1 MDVPSG
7 STALA
12 YLITLIGAIGA
23 LGSAAFALVDASKV
37 GGNGGV
43 SNVGF
48 KDLERVIERFKA
60 ALDRAIGPEEWR
72 TAVHAHW
79 INGRPRDQQKAIV
92 KALIRLGLDATT
104 APGLAAAG
112 HVDAGALGAVAAKLE
127 KGEPLLEPDL
137 NVLGRLD
144 ASIDA
149 QLDAAFDRADQRY
162 RNVSR
167 VWAGVAAV
175 VLSVVAAMA
184 MGEWTR
190 LPLAVVV
197 GLLAVPLSPIA
208 KDLAS
213 SLAAAAKAVGT
224 GARV

>member
-1 MDVPSG
+1 MDIGSG

-12 YLITLIGAIGA
+12 YLVSLIGAIGA
-23 LGSAAFALVDASKV
+23 LGSAAFALVDASKI
-37 GGNGGV
+37 GGKGGV

-48 KDLERVIERFKA
+48 KDLERVVRRFAA
-60 ALDRAIGPEEWR
+60 ALDRAIGPDEWR
-72 TAVHAHW
+72 AAVHAHW
-79 INGRPRDQQKAIV
+79 INGRPREQQKAIV
-92 KALIRLGLDATT
+92 KALIRLGLDTGT
-104 APGLAAAG
+104 APGLATVG
-112 HVDAGALGAVAAKLE
+112 HVDPGALAAVAAKLE
-127 KGEPLLEPDL
+127 QGEPLLEPDI

-167 VWAGVAAV
+167 VWAGVVAV
-175 VLSVVAAMA
+175 VLSLAAAMA
-184 MGEWTR
+184 LGEWDR

-224 GARV
+224 GRP

>member
-1 MDVPSG
+1 MDIGSG

-12 YLITLIGAIGA
+12 YLVSLIGAIGA
-23 LGSAAFALVDASKV
+23 LGSAAFALVDASKI
-37 GGNGGV
+37 GGKGGV

-48 KDLERVIERFKA
+48 KDLERVIQRFAA
-60 ALDRAIGPEEWR
+60 ALDRAIGADEWR

-92 KALIRLGLDATT
+92 KALIRLGLDGGT
-104 APGLAAAG
+104 APGLAKAG
-112 HVDAGALGAVAAKLE
+112 HVDAGALATVATKLE
-127 KGEPLLEPDL
+127 TGAPLLESDI

-167 VWAGVAAV
+167 VCAGVMAV
-175 VLSVVAAMA
+175 LLSVVAAVA
-184 MGEWTR
+184 LGESDR
-190 LPLAVVV
+190 LLLAVVV

-224 GARV
+224 ARP